1 MNRQD
6 FIFTIGFQG
15 NAAIVD
21 KRLRRKYGGAS
32 TKELFE
38 AGLHKAAFCAA
49 LTSDSD
55 SDMKEFVSL
64 FSSRLSESSGSAGQG
79 GAAQHD
85 GSAAVEVTVETLK
98 RLFGVHGV
106 PEGISKII
114 YV

>member
-32 TKELFE
+32 TKELFV

-49 LTSDSD
+49 LTSDSE
-55 SDMKEFVSL
+55 SEMNEFVSL
-64 FSSRLSESSGSAGQG
+64 FENRPADSTGDGGTQTD
-79 GAAQHD
+79 GAA
-85 GSAAVEVTVETLK
+85 AMPEVTVETLK

-106 PEGISKII
+106 PEGISKVI